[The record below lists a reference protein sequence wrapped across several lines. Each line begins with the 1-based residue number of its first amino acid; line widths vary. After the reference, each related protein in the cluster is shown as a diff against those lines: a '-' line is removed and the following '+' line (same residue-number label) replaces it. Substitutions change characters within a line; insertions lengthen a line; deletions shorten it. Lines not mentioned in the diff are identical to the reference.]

1 MTTSLSYNFVNK
13 FYSITD
19 SLHIFYEMESIMS
32 GQLKTMD
39 GNMAAA
45 YVSYAFTET
54 ATIYPITP
62 SSPIADYTSIWA
74 LNKRKI
80 YSDTL

>member
-1 MTTSLSYNFVNK
+1 MTTSLSHIFVNK

-54 ATIYPITP
+54 AAIYPKHHHHQWRI
-62 SSPIADYTSIWA
+62 IQVYG
-74 LNKRKI
+74 L
-80 YSDTL
+80 